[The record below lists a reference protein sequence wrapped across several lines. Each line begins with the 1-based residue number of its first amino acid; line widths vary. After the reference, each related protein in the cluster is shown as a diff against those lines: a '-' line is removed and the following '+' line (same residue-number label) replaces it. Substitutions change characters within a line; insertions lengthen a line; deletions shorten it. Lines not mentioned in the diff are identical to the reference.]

1 MHGWAIIRLFGG
13 GVVGVKL
20 TGDISTSLHTAVTRV
35 GDETVILIMSRDAS
49 MALGDRG
56 ARTAGGRFERDW
68 GTPSRVNS
76 AHLVETNSP

>member
-1 MHGWAIIRLFGG
+1 M
-13 GVVGVKL
+13 KL
-20 TGDISTSLHTAVTRV
+20 TDDVSISPHAAATQV
-35 GDETVILIMSRDAS
+35 GDDTVIVIMSRDAS

-56 ARTAGGRFERDW
+56 ARTAGGRFEHDW